1 MKPTSAVLVASALN
15 QLKLADPILC
25 EIINRVGEY
34 RLEYRE
40 PCFETLVKSI
50 VYQQLSGR
58 VASVIFARLVTAA
71 GGKLTPASILK
82 LRPTRMRAAGLS
94 AQKTAYI
101 RDLARHTRDGRV
113 VFDELEQLADEDVI
127 ETLTMV
133 KGIGVWTAHMFLI
146 FALRRPDVLP
156 TGDLGIRAAIRKA
169 YGLTELP
176 KPSEIE
182 TLARPWRPYCSVAS
196 WYLWRSLEAGAE
208 VTV

>member
-1 MKPTSAVLVASALN
+1 MKPTSPAPVASALN
-15 QLKLADPILC
+15 QLKLADPVLC

-34 RLEYRE
+34 RLEYRD
-40 PCFETLVKSI
+40 PSLETLVKSI

-58 VASVIFARLVTAA
+58 VASVIFARLASAA
-71 GGKLTPASILK
+71 GGKLTPESILK
-82 LRPTRMRAAGLS
+82 LRPARMRTAGLS

-113 VFDELEQLADEDVI
+113 VFQELEQLPDEQVI

-169 YGLTELP
+169 YGFAELP
-176 KPSEIE
+176 KPVEIE
-182 TLARPWRPYCSVAS
+182 TLARPWRPYCTVAS

-208 VTV
+208 VTI

>member
-156 TGDLGIRAAIRKA
+156 TGDLGIRAAVRKA
-169 YGLTELP
+169 YGFAELP
-176 KPSEIE
+176 KPAEIE
-182 TLARPWRPYCSVAS
+182 SLARSWRPYCSVAS

-208 VTV
+208 VTI